1 MPGIPLL
8 PPLTALVLHA
18 LWVLVLVLAIGLWR
32 VSQVLG
38 GQKKVNEFPSGTQ
51 HGGDAYWRLNR
62 AHMNTVENLP
72 TFAALVL
79 AGLYLQVQDLA
90 FQVLPTIVLYGRIV
104 QTLVHVASGS
114 ALAVS
119 LRFTAYVVQV
129 ASMFTIGF
137 CVLRAA
143 GFPLPW

>member
-1 MPGIPLL
+1 M
-8 PPLTALVLHA
+8 
-18 LWVLVLVLAIGLWR
+18 
-32 VSQVLG
+32 
-38 GQKKVNEFPSGTQ
+38 VNEFPSGTQ